1 MHRCRLTRQVVLAAG
16 LVLLGSV
23 VCGEEPTG
31 YTPVAPASALHAA
44 VKSNVKTVRNWVDEK
59 DYTSAAEATRGLAL
73 AVQLYSYQSGAPDW
87 RKQIAALQETNSRLG
102 DAVKRKSKPDCDKLL
117 AECDR
122 LLEDMAKGP
131 PAGAPAARDFKTFG
145 ANKTWMLLMEGT
157 YIDAKR
163 ADTKEELAQFAK
175 AIAEE
180 SNALSLQH
188 GEGQWRKQSIEV
200 RDAALRAAKVAA
212 DSDLAAA
219 KKSLKEIYQRCEA
232 CHQREKK

>member
-1 MHRCRLTRQVVLAAG
+1 MHRSRLTRQVVLAAT
-16 LVLLGSV
+16 LVLIGSV
-23 VCGEEPTG
+23 SGEEPGG
-31 YTPVAPASALHAA
+31 YTPVAPASAFHAA
-44 VKSNVKTVRNWVDEK
+44 VKSNLKTVRNWIDEK

-73 AVQLYSYQSGAPDW
+73 AVQLYSYQSGAPEW
-87 RKQIAALQETNSRLG
+87 RKQIAAFQEANNRLG
-102 DAVKRKSKPDCDKLL
+102 DAVRRKSKPDCDKLL
-117 AECDR
+117 TEGER
-122 LLEDMAKGP
+122 LLDDLAKGP
-131 PAGAPAARDFKTFG
+131 PAGSPPARDFKAFG

-163 ADTKEELAQFAK
+163 AETKEELAQFAQ

-180 SNALSLQH
+180 SNALSLQR

-219 KKSLKEIYQRCEA
+219 KKALKEIYQRCEA